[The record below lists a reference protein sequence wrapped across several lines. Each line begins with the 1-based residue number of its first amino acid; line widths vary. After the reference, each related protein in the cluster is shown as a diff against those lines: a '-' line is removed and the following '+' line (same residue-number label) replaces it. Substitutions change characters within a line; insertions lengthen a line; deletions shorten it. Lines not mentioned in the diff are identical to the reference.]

1 MSDTALHEHIGSE
14 ASAELIEALRRHAEP
29 LPPPERAGRSIR

>member
-1 MSDTALHEHIGSE
+1 MSDTALHSHIGSE